1 VNPRNLRL
9 RCSHWEPVAEERP
22 SKRMGCVIY
31 LHGNSGSR
39 MDAAEN
45 VVMLLHS
52 FRLTYF
58 AFDFA
63 GAGQSEGL
71 CLTHPPIRLSTHA
84 IAKRRVCV
92 SCVVCC
98 RQVHFAR
105 LS

>member
-1 VNPRNLRL
+1 VVQLVNSRNLRL
-9 RCSHWEPVAEERP
+9 RCSHWEPVDEERP
-22 SKRMGCVIY
+22 SKCMGCVIY

-52 FRLTYF
+52 FHLTYF

-71 CLTHPPIRLSTHA
+71 CLTHPMQHM
-84 IAKRRVCV
+84 
-92 SCVVCC
+92 
-98 RQVHFAR
+98 
-105 LS
+105 

>member
-1 VNPRNLRL
+1 VVQLVNSRNLRL
-9 RCSHWEPVAEERP
+9 RCSHWEPVEEERP

-71 CLTHPPIRLSTHA
+71 GLAHPTQHTYNR
-84 IAKRRVCV
+84 
-92 SCVVCC
+92 
-98 RQVHFAR
+98 
-105 LS
+105 